1 MSTPNF
7 YPDFLTPV
15 RTPPATIVWEHH
27 PQFPSVLTYGFKA
40 SMSAPPEIGSRAQ
53 QVAHAMGSLRYDN
66 RSADALIE
74 HLKTEL
80 PRMIGQHVDQKLAE
94 QVGGLVDQM
103 EKITAKQHA
112 ALGEQLKGAKD
123 ELMAKKSSSVVT
135 ISGSV
140 FGFGKITEAFSK
152 AVDLVQGMRG
162 AWRGLSNVGSN
173 VDNVS
178 FPRQLGRAALG
189 GARGTLKIG
198 AAGLGAAMV
207 MSAVLATSGI
217 ALNKLHDA
225 YPSVPS
231 VGQVASGVA
240 QQAEK
245 LKVAVGV
252 FEVEKAG
259 GPEAKTLAAN
269 ERAAALLA
277 QEGGDYNKAL
287 EKVHLALGQSYIND
301 ASVGTIAKQKELLTT
316 LQGMQAKA
324 QAPAAV
330 VSASLPAAPAP

>member
-1 MSTPNF
+1 MNPANF
-7 YPDFLTPV
+7 SYGQ
-15 RTPPATIVWEHH
+15 PPHVGGHPTVVFSDRSHLPLLYASHVTIHVDNVVGNV
-27 PQFPSVLTYGFKA
+27 S
-40 SMSAPPEIGSRAQ
+40 Q
-53 QVAHAMGSLRYDN
+53 QVQYAMQPFCYDN
-66 RSADALIE
+66 RQAQELMVR
-74 HLKTEL
+74 LKTEL
-80 PRMIGQHVDQKLAE
+80 PLLIGKQVDEKLAA
-94 QVGGLVDQM
+94 QVGNLVNRVED
-103 EKITAKQHA
+103 ITSKQHA
-112 ALGEQLKGAKD
+112 KLETQLQGTKD
-123 ELMAKKSSSVVT
+123 DLMAKKSSSIVT

-217 ALNKLHDA
+217 ALNKMHDA

-231 VGQVASGVA
+231 VGQVVSGVA

-324 QAPAAV
+324 QAPGAV
-330 VSASLPAAPAP
+330 VSASLSTAPAP

>member
-1 MSTPNF
+1 MNPVNF
-7 YPDFLTPV
+7 YNGLL
-15 RTPPATIVWEHH
+15 PPHAGH
-27 PQFPSVLTYGFKA
+27 PGIAFKDTSHLPLLYAAHA
-40 SMSAPPEIGSRAQ
+40 SMQADNTKGTVYQ
-53 QVAHAMGSLRYDN
+53 QVHYAMKPLCYD
-66 RSADALIE
+66 SQQVDALIE
-74 HLKTEL
+74 HLKTDL
-80 PRMIGQHVDQKLAE
+80 PTIIGQHVDKKLAE
-94 QVGGLVDQM
+94 QVGQLVDHFQ
-103 EKITAKQHA
+103 EITSKQHA
-112 ALGEQLKGAKD
+112 VLGEQLKGTKD
-123 ELMAKKSSSVVT
+123 ELMAKKSSSIVS

-173 VDNVS
+173 IDNVS

-198 AAGLGAAMV
+198 AAGLGAAVV

-217 ALNKLHDA
+217 ALNKMHDA

-231 VGQVASGVA
+231 VGQVVSGVA

-259 GPEAKTLAAN
+259 GPEVKTLAAN
-269 ERAAALLA
+269 ERATALLA

-324 QAPAAV
+324 QAPATV
-330 VSASLPAAPAP
+330 VSASLSTAPAP